1 MGLAFL
7 AARAAA
13 VFQVGRALAVLAAE
27 LYQVPAALV
36 AVHGERRAEAM
47 TVRDRAADQPG
58 GVARADWKR
67 IEDLLRLA
75 WRSLAAEV
83 RARG

>member
-1 MGLAFL
+1 
-7 AARAAA
+7 
-13 VFQVGRALAVLAAE
+13 
-27 LYQVPAALV
+27 
-36 AVHGERRAEAM
+36 M
-47 TVRDRAADQPG
+47 TVRDRAADRPG
-58 GVARADWKR
+58 GVARADWER